1 MHETAE
7 EAQEET
13 LRMLKV
19 YEDFYRE
26 TLAIPAVVGKKT
38 PKETFAGAEATYT
51 IEPMMHNGVALQGG
65 TSHYFGDGFA
75 KAFDIKFAGRDN
87 TLQYPHQTSWG
98 VSTRMIGAIIMVHGD
113 DDGLV
118 LPPKIS
124 PIQVAVI
131 PVAQHKEGVLEKA
144 SEIRD
149 RLAKQ
154 YRVKLDDSDNSPG
167 WKFSQYE
174 MKGVPVRV
182 EIGPK
187 DIEKNQCVIVR
198 RDDRSKHF
206 VSLDNLEQA
215 VADALDQV
223 HNNMYTKALENME
236 QKTHTAVTF
245 DEFVTI
251 AKEKQG
257 FIKAM
262 WCGDVE
268 CEDKIKDVTGGV
280 KSRCIPFE
288 EEHISDVCV
297 CCGRPAKHQ
306 VFWGKQY

>member
-1 MHETAE
+1 
-7 EAQEET
+7 
-13 LRMLKV
+13 
-19 YEDFYRE
+19 
-26 TLAIPAVVGKKT
+26 
-38 PKETFAGAEATYT
+38 
-51 IEPMMHNGVALQGG
+51 
-65 TSHYFGDGFA
+65 
-75 KAFDIKFAGRDN
+75 
-87 TLQYPHQTSWG
+87 
-98 VSTRMIGAIIMVHGD
+98 MVHGD

-124 PIQVAVI
+124 PIQVALI
-131 PVAQHKEGVLEKA
+131 PIAQHKEGVLEKTG
-144 SEIRD
+144 ELRE
-149 RLAKQ
+149 RLSKEF
-154 YRVKLDDSDNSPG
+154 RVKLDDSDNSPG

-198 RDDRSKHF
+198 RDNREKQF
-206 VSLDNLEQA
+206 VSLDNLEEA
-215 VADALDQV
+215 VRCALQQV
-223 HNNMYTKALENME
+223 HDGMYLKALENMTK
-236 QKTHTAVTF
+236 KTHTAVTF
-245 DEFVTI
+245 DEFIDT
-251 AKEKQG
+251 AKNKPG

-288 EEHISDVCV
+288 EEHLSDVCV
-297 CCGRPAKHQ
+297 CCGKPSKHQ

>member
-19 YEDFYRE
+19 YEDFYKE

-38 PKETFAGAEATYT
+38 RKETFAGAEATYT

-65 TSHYFGDGFA
+65 TSHYFGNGFA
-75 KAFDIKFAGRDN
+75 KAFDIKFTGRDN
-87 TLQYPHQTSWG
+87 TLQYPYQTSWG

-124 PIQVAVI
+124 PIQVAII

-144 SEIRD
+144 DELKK
-149 RLAKQ
+149 RLAKEF
-154 YRVKLDDSDNSPG
+154 RVKLDDSDNSPG

-198 RDDRSKHF
+198 RDNREKQF
-206 VSLDNLEQA
+206 VSLDSLEDA
-215 VADALDQV
+215 VRNALQDV
-223 HNNMYTKALENME
+223 HDGMYQKALENMKE
-236 QKTHTAVTF
+236 KTHVAVTF
-245 DEFVTI
+245 DEFVDT
-251 AKEKQG
+251 AKNKPG

-280 KSRCIPFE
+280 KSRCIPFKE
-288 EEHISDVCV
+288 EQLSDVCI
-297 CCGRPAKHQ
+297 CCGKPALHQ
-306 VFWGKQY
+306 VFWGRQY

>member
-1 MHETAE
+1 
-7 EAQEET
+7 
-13 LRMLKV
+13 
-19 YEDFYRE
+19 
-26 TLAIPAVVGKKT
+26 
-38 PKETFAGAEATYT
+38 
-51 IEPMMHNGVALQGG
+51 
-65 TSHYFGDGFA
+65 
-75 KAFDIKFAGRDN
+75 
-87 TLQYPHQTSWG
+87 
-98 VSTRMIGAIIMVHGD
+98 MVHGD

-131 PVAQHKEGVLEKA
+131 PIAQHKEGVLEKA
-144 SEIRD
+144 EELKN
-149 RLAKQ
+149 RLCAEF
-154 YRVKLDDSDNSPG
+154 RVKLDDSDNSPG

-198 RDDRSKHF
+198 RDNREKQF
-206 VSLDNLEQA
+206 VSLDNIEEA
-215 VADALDQV
+215 VRNALCEV
-223 HNNMYTKALENME
+223 HEGMYQKALENMKE
-236 QKTHTAVTF
+236 KTHVALTF
-245 DEFVTI
+245 DEFVDT
-251 AKEKQG
+251 AKNKPG

-280 KSRCIPFE
+280 KSRCIPFKE
-288 EEHISDVCV
+288 EVLSDVCV
-297 CCGRPAKHQ
+297 CCGKPAKHQ